1 MLDKNS
7 LKKDCIHWL
16 HYFKIRYLH
25 KHNEPRKY
33 LFENIKANDEYKK
46 ICYNQE
52 NIKKQNNIS
61 FREKINNI
69 VYSYFQIFPD
79 KSNNKKMGDIH
90 LFFPKEHNVVNKF
103 TPFVFY
109 EGIQFNNFTF
119 DEVDLNHIWFYNC
132 TFVNCT
138 FIKMK
143 TYGNAFTIG
152 FPQGFSACDFIR
164 CTFKDC
170 ELKNV
175 IFEVGNMES
184 IEFHEVE
191 MINCMFNRMSFSK
204 VAFSGNINFN
214 NTHIFS
220 PSKSFELIFKESI
233 EQIKVNA
240 RCYVT
245 EFNYY
250 DVVNFELEEWIRYR
264 KNRKK
269 HYNQIYETY
278 YILEQIW
285 QYNCIKR
292 EKNKCA
298 NFYYQRKKAETRKEK
313 NIIKKILGYLSE
325 WILGYGEKPFNTIL
339 AMLIFVV
346 MFGIIYMYTGFVPAN
361 GKYIIDYDFA
371 LKINVSITTIGQD
384 FIQSLYFS
392 FFTLIT
398 VGQGTAYPNTGL
410 SQIFMCLELL
420 IGAIMITLFT
430 GAIFRKITD

>member
-1 MLDKNS
+1 
-7 LKKDCIHWL
+7 
-16 HYFKIRYLH
+16 
-25 KHNEPRKY
+25 
-33 LFENIKANDEYKK
+33 
-46 ICYNQE
+46 
-52 NIKKQNNIS
+52 
-61 FREKINNI
+61 
-69 VYSYFQIFPD
+69 
-79 KSNNKKMGDIH
+79 
-90 LFFPKEHNVVNKF
+90 
-103 TPFVFY
+103 
-109 EGIQFNNFTF
+109 
-119 DEVDLNHIWFYNC
+119 
-132 TFVNCT
+132 
-138 FIKMK
+138 MK

-292 EKNKCA
+292 EKN
-298 NFYYQRKKAETRKEK
+298 T
-313 NIIKKILGYLSE
+313 LS
-325 WILGYGEKPFNTIL
+325 
-339 AMLIFVV
+339 LIH
-346 MFGIIYMYTGFVPAN
+346 I
-361 GKYIIDYDFA
+361 
-371 LKINVSITTIGQD
+371 
-384 FIQSLYFS
+384 
-392 FFTLIT
+392 
-398 VGQGTAYPNTGL
+398 
-410 SQIFMCLELL
+410 
-420 IGAIMITLFT
+420 
-430 GAIFRKITD
+430 